1 MVLPAEPVLASQIW
15 ASWLQRDEHIHSN
28 PALYTG
34 CGSFDDALLAS
45 LDCEDYALCGISGDD
60 TVVADVRI
68 RARSCSRSHPCTRL
82 PYSLSSQTQVS
93 HALIISYLLHYED
106 TTVTIIDARGS
117 LDLIKL
123 FTNIKSRL
131 VKRARPQPSDDP
143 DNLHH
148 VATGLLDRIEIMRV
162 FDYEGAIEAL
172 HEVRS
177 KLDGPKEDSAQ
188 VLSVPVLPRSTVP
201 DSQADIEDEVLASV
215 SIRRSDTGTD
225 RSKEPMKPRK
235 LLVIDNLPSLITP
248 VHRKDYTRGQ
258 ALLANLLRSLRHL
271 HTLHNTTTILQ
282 NTIVGLSRYRSASR
296 PNDPTTE
303 ASVARPPPTEDTEPS
318 PSIFASTKVKPA
330 LGPLLSESL
339 DLHLMLHPVPK
350 SPQDARIQI
359 ANEASR
365 TSYRYENGR
374 TDTAGRAGK
383 VTFANVVEVLFD
395 RRGARTGRF
404 GAFDVGADGV
414 LLDAFR

>member
-1 MVLPAEPVLASQIW
+1 MVPSAEPVLASQIW
-15 ASWLQRDEHIHSN
+15 ASWLQQDQDTHSN
-28 PALYTG
+28 PTLYTG

-45 LDCEDYALCGISGDD
+45 LGCEDYALCGISGDD

-68 RARSCSRSHPCTRL
+68 RVQSFCRSHPCTRL

-93 HALIISYLLHYED
+93 HALIISYLHYED

-131 VKRARPQPSDDP
+131 VKRARPQPFDDP
-143 DNLHH
+143 DDLHH

-177 KLDGPKEDSAQ
+177 KLDGPVEDSAQ
-188 VLSVPVLPRSTVP
+188 VLSVPVLRRSTVP

-225 RSKEPMKPRK
+225 RPREPMKPRT

-248 VHRKDYTRGQ
+248 VHRKNYTRGQ
-258 ALLANLLRSLRHL
+258 ALLTNLLRSLRHM
-271 HTLHNTTTILQ
+271 HTLHKTTTILQ

-296 PNDPTTE
+296 PNDPTME
-303 ASVARPPPTEDTEPS
+303 ASVARQPPAEDKEPS

-339 DLHLMLHPVPK
+339 DLHLLLHPVPR

-374 TDTAGRAGK
+374 TNTAGRAGQ